1 MIFIYTLL
9 LATQLSLSLPR
20 TARRE
25 FHPGLSAQPI
35 YPATTEG
42 SGVVGW
48 KEVGRGVVDGRG
60 LVAVEGGV
68 KRVTKGVGRERSGR
82 RSEGFCWRKKKK
94 KPVAMGVEVGV
105 GEVKA
110 VQWCLPTTA
119 ALER

>member
-9 LATQLSLSLPR
+9 LATQLSLSLSPK

-42 SGVVGW
+42 SGVAGG
-48 KEVGRGVVDGRG
+48 KEEGRGVVDGRG

-68 KRVTKGVGRERSGR
+68 KRVTKGVGRRRSG
-82 RSEGFCWRKKKK
+82 
-94 KPVAMGVEVGV
+94 
-105 GEVKA
+105 KA
-110 VQWCLPTTA
+110 
-119 ALER
+119 